1 MNILKR
7 EIGVNFHSDNLAVV
21 KVWAPKASR
30 VSINTSELLLELEPE
45 PFGYWSLHTK
55 QIKPGDLY
63 WFILDND
70 QKLADPSSLSQP
82 DGVHGGSLAI
92 STDYTWTDQS
102 WENIPLQDYI
112 LYEIHTATF
121 SDTGDFQ
128 GIANHIDHLI
138 DLGITAIELMPV
150 ASFPGKRNWGY
161 DGVFPFS
168 VQESYGGA
176 AGLQQL
182 VDLCH
187 QKGLAVILDVVYNHI
202 GPEGNY
208 LDSFGPY
215 FTAQYKTPWGNAI
228 NFDDKGS
235 DGVRNYVIENVLM
248 WFRDFHIDAL
258 RLDAVHAIKDFGAR
272 HILEEI
278 KLYTDL
284 LMEQTGRKHYLMVEC
299 DLNDPRYITSID
311 ENGLGMNAQWVDEF
325 HHALRVTAG
334 EPAKGY
340 YKDFSGIEHLAKSY
354 TDAYVYTGMYSVER
368 EKTFG
373 RKACGKAGSQFIV
386 FSQNHDQT
394 GNRMLGERTS
404 KLFSFEMYKLL
415 AGAVLFSPFLPL
427 LFMGEEW
434 GETNPFLYFVDHSD
448 PDLIKQVRNGRKQEF
463 AAMFD
468 EGETPDPQDEATF
481 NQSRL
486 NWELT
491 GEPRHSTIFRY
502 YQHLIFLRKKY
513 LSFAAHESPK
523 VSVSVLETQNSL
535 LLERKCSDQSNLVWC
550 VLNFSAEPLVLNIP
564 DHIRILKELVNS
576 ASITWLGPDE
586 SSWTGL
592 TRQIVV
598 PSESFIAY
606 SAQYV

>member
-1 MNILKR
+1 MDILKR
-7 EIGVNFHSDNLAVV
+7 DIGVNFNSDHSAAV
-21 KVWAPKASR
+21 KVWAPKATQ
-30 VSINTSELLLELEPE
+30 VAIDTGELLLELMPDL
-45 PFGYWSLHTK
+45 FGYWSLSTAL
-55 QIKPGDLY
+55 IKPGDRY
-63 WFILDND
+63 KFILDND
-70 QKLADPSSLSQP
+70 QQLADPASLSQP
-82 DGVHGGSLAI
+82 DGVHGSSLAI
-92 STDYTWTDQS
+92 DTRYNWTDAD

-112 LYEIHTATF
+112 FYEIHTGTF
-121 SDTGDFQ
+121 SHDGTFK
-128 GIANHIDHLI
+128 GIADHL
-138 DLGITAIELMPV
+138 DHLVNLGITAIELMPV

-187 QKGLAVILDVVYNHI
+187 QKGLAVVLDVVYNHV

-208 LDSFGPY
+208 LDAFGPY
-215 FTAQYKTPWGNAI
+215 FTDKYKTPWGNAI
-228 NFDDKGS
+228 NFDDQGS
-235 DGVRNYVIENVLM
+235 DGVRNYFIENVLM

-258 RLDAVHAIKDFGAR
+258 RLDAVHAIKDFGAL

-278 KLYTDL
+278 RCHTSFL
-284 LMEQTGRKHYLMVEC
+284 LEKTGRKHYLIAEC
-299 DLNDPRYITSID
+299 DLNDPRYITPID
-311 ENGLGMNAQWVDEF
+311 ENGFGMNAQWVDEF

-340 YKDFSGIEHLAKSY
+340 YKDFSGIQHLAKSY
-354 TDAYVYTGMYSVER
+354 TDAYVYTGMYSVVR

-373 RKACGKAGSQFIV
+373 RMPIGKSADHFVV

-404 KLFSFEMYKLL
+404 KLFSFEMYKLM

-448 PDLIKQVRNGRKQEF
+448 PKLITQVRKGRKEEF

-468 EGETPDPQDEATF
+468 QGETPDPQDEATF

-486 NWELT
+486 NWELI
-491 GEPRHSTIFRY
+491 GEHRHACIFSY
-502 YQHLIFLRKKY
+502 YQQLIFLRKKY
-513 LSFAAHESPK
+513 LSSAAHKAPE
-523 VSVSVLETQNSL
+523 VRVLAAQNCL
-535 LLERKCSDQSNLVWC
+535 LLERKCADPTQLVWC
-550 VLNFSAEPLVLNIP
+550 VLNFSTQQFVLDIP
-564 DHIRILKELVNS
+564 DHIVILKELVSS
-576 ASITWLGPDE
+576 ASSTWLGPGEPATED
-586 SSWTGL
+586 L
-592 TRQIVV
+592 THQIIV

-606 SAQYV
+606 SAKYV

>member
-1 MNILKR
+1 MDILKR
-7 EIGVNFHSDNLAVV
+7 EIGVNFFSDHVAAV
-21 KVWAPKASR
+21 KVWAPNATH
-30 VSINTSELLLELEPE
+30 VSITTRELQLNLEPE
-45 PFGYWSLHTK
+45 LFGYWSIRTK
-55 QIKPGDLY
+55 LIKPNDLY
-63 WFILDND
+63 WFIIDND
-70 QKLADPSSLSQP
+70 KKLADPSSLSQP

-92 STDYTWTDQS
+92 TTDYDWTDLS
-102 WENIPLQDYI
+102 WKNIPLQDYI
-112 LYEIHTATF
+112 LYEIHTAAF
-121 SDTGDFQ
+121 SETGNFQ
-128 GIANHIDHLI
+128 GIANHLDHLLE
-138 DLGITAIELMPV
+138 LGITAIELMPV
-150 ASFPGKRNWGY
+150 ASFPGKHNWGY

-168 VQESYGGA
+168 VQESYGGV

-208 LDSFGPY
+208 LDAFGPY
-215 FTAQYKTPWGNAI
+215 FTDKYKTPWGNAI

-235 DGVRNYVIENVLM
+235 DGVRDYIIENVLM

-258 RLDAVHAIKDFGAR
+258 RLDAVHAIKDFSAR

-278 KLYTDL
+278 RLYTDL
-284 LMEQTGRKHYLMVEC
+284 LMEQTGRRHYLIAEC
-299 DLNDPRYITSID
+299 DLNDPRYITPID

-340 YKDFSGIEHLAKSY
+340 YKDFSGIKHLAKSY
-354 TDAYVYTGMYSVER
+354 KDAYVYTGMYSAER

-373 RKACGKAGSQFIV
+373 RKAGRKAGSQFVV
-386 FSQNHDQT
+386 FSQNHDQI

-448 PDLIKQVRNGRKQEF
+448 QDLIEQVRNGRKQEF
-463 AAMFD
+463 SAMFD
-468 EGETPDPQDEATF
+468 QGEAPDPQDKDTF
-481 NQSRL
+481 NKSRI
-486 NWELT
+486 NWNLA
-491 GEPRHSTIFRY
+491 GEHRHSTIFRY

-513 LSFAAHESPK
+513 LSLSAHEYPK
-523 VSVSVLETQNSL
+523 INVSVLEQQNSL
-535 LLERKCSDQSNLVWC
+535 LLERICPGQTTLIWC
-550 VLNFSAEPLVLNIP
+550 VMNFSAEQLILNIP
-564 DHIRILKELVNS
+564 DHIGILQELVNS
-576 ASITWLGPDE
+576 ASSAWLGPDK

-592 TRQIVV
+592 TRQIIV

>member
-1 MNILKR
+1 MDILKR
-7 EIGVNFHSDNLAVV
+7 EIGVNFNSDHIAAV
-21 KVWAPKASR
+21 KVWAPKATQ
-30 VSINTSELLLELEPE
+30 VAIQTGELLLELTPDL
-45 PFGYWSLHTK
+45 FGYWSLPTAL
-55 QIKPGDLY
+55 IKPGDRY
-63 WFILDND
+63 EFILDND
-70 QKLADPSSLSQP
+70 QRLADPASLSQP
-82 DGVHGGSLAI
+82 DGVHGSSLAI
-92 STDYTWTDQS
+92 DTRYNWTDAD

-112 LYEIHTATF
+112 FYEIHTGTF
-121 SDTGDFQ
+121 SHDGTFK
-128 GIANHIDHLI
+128 GIADHL
-138 DLGITAIELMPV
+138 DHLVNLGITAIELMPV

-187 QKGLAVILDVVYNHI
+187 QKGLAVVLDVVYNHV

-208 LDSFGPY
+208 LDAFGPY
-215 FTAQYKTPWGNAI
+215 FTDKYKTPWGNAI
-228 NFDDKGS
+228 NFDDQGS
-235 DGVRNYVIENVLM
+235 DGVRNYFIENVLM

-258 RLDAVHAIKDFGAR
+258 RLDAVHAIKDFGAL

-278 KLYTDL
+278 RCHTSFL
-284 LMEQTGRKHYLMVEC
+284 LEKTGRKHYLIAEC
-299 DLNDPRYITSID
+299 DLNDPRYITPID
-311 ENGLGMNAQWVDEF
+311 ENGFGMNAQWVDEF

-340 YKDFSGIEHLAKSY
+340 YKDFSGIQHLAKSY
-354 TDAYVYTGMYSVER
+354 TDAYVYTGMYSVVR

-373 RKACGKAGSQFIV
+373 RMPIGKSADHFVV

-404 KLFSFEMYKLL
+404 KLFSFEMYKLM

-448 PDLIKQVRNGRKQEF
+448 PKLIAQVRKGRKEEF

-468 EGETPDPQDEATF
+468 QGETPDPQDEATF

-486 NWELT
+486 NWELI
-491 GEPRHSTIFRY
+491 GEHRHACIFSY
-502 YQHLIFLRKKY
+502 YQQLIFLRKKY
-513 LSFAAHESPK
+513 LSSAAHKAPE
-523 VSVSVLETQNSL
+523 VRVLAAQNCL
-535 LLERKCSDQSNLVWC
+535 LLERKCADPTQLVWC
-550 VLNFSAEPLVLNIP
+550 VLNFSTQQFVLDIP
-564 DHIRILKELVNS
+564 DHIVILKELVNS
-576 ASITWLGPDE
+576 ASSTWLGPGEPATED
-586 SSWTGL
+586 L
-592 TRQIVV
+592 THQIIV

-606 SAQYV
+606 SAKYV